1 LFCSRETVAPDQ
13 GGNLDADDAIVL
25 NPGAPFT
32 LHVTGLSV
40 ELVPKLKSALDSG
53 YDLIADAEQPVL
65 TILANADDF
74 RCREIDGLV
83 ERMAPVFRSNVEAKL
98 AAIPEWPSLIEK
110 GDAAA
115 NRRRR
120 LRAKVEQEVIAEC
133 GDTFRYLPA
142 LLSDDDQERR
152 LGLVEILCYTYV
164 CAGNAAQHDAQ
175 RAELRSSVR
184 GWTFM
189 PMLRGCCPEC
199 KAIPESLP
207 RDRCPV
213 VPQHAGC
220 GCTVHPVF

>member
-1 LFCSRETVAPDQ
+1 LFRSREAVIR
-13 GGNLDADDAIVL
+13 GESENLDADGAIVL
-25 NPGAPFT
+25 NPAAPFK
-32 LHVTGLSV
+32 LHVTGLSL
-40 ELVPKLKSALDSG
+40 ELATKLQRALDKG

-65 TILANADDF
+65 TILSKADGF
-74 RCREIDGLV
+74 RCREIDDFV
-83 ERMAPVFRSNVEAKL
+83 ERTAPVFRSNIDAKL
-98 AAIPEWPSLIEK
+98 AAIPEWASLVEN

-142 LLSDDDQERR
+142 LLADDDQERR

-164 CAGNAAQHDAQ
+164 CAGLAAHHAAQ
-175 RAELRSSVR
+175 RTELRSSIR

-189 PMLRGCCPEC
+189 RMSRGCCPDC
-199 KAIPESLP
+199 KAIPETLP

-220 GCTVHPVF
+220 GCTVDPVF